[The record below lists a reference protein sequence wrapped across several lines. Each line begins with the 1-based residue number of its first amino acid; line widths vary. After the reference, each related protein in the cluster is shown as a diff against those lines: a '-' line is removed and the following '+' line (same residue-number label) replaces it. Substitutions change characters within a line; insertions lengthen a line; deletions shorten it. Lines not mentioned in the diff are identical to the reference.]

1 MSDARLTPT
10 DAPTHGDRTDTCGAL
25 RPSDAGR
32 TVVLK
37 GWVDQRRDFGGLNF
51 VDLRDRYGITQ
62 LVFSPELDAGLA
74 ALADKMRGEDVI
86 SVRGEVRERER
97 PTDKI
102 PPGGVE
108 VYVSH
113 VEVLAV
119 AETTPFVVS
128 ENDPRAT
135 IPSDEIAL
143 TYRYLDLRRSKLQH
157 NLMLRSKL
165 YQSARSYFHD
175 HDFVEV
181 ETPVLMKS
189 TPEGARDYLVPSRV
203 HPGQFYALPQS
214 PQTYKQI
221 LMMGGLDR
229 YVQITKCFRDEDLRA
244 DRQPEFTQID
254 VEMTFATEEM
264 IYELVEGL
272 IAQIW
277 RDTRGIEVPTPFQRM
292 PYADAIRRFGSDKP
306 DLRFEMEIADV
317 SDAVRGSGFQVFESI
332 LDDGGAVVAIC
343 VEGEAERGRKPMDK
357 LDKEVVRKQIGAG
370 GLFYAKLPADGSDFS
385 QSVKAEVFGRDKM
398 QAVIDAVGAEAG
410 DLVLVLAGPQ
420 PAVFEQMGDLRLH
433 MARELDLVPEGAD
446 GPWAFLW
453 VTDFPLLE
461 WAEGEDG
468 EEGRYH
474 AMHHPF
480 TAPTGGDIPKLM
492 SDPGAVRS
500 QAYDLVLNGSEIGGG
515 SIRIHRSDVQSKMFD
530 LLGIS
535 QEEAQRRFGF
545 LLDALKYGAPP
556 HGGIALGLDRL
567 VMLLTGATSLRDV
580 IAFPKTQ
587 QATELMSS
595 APDVVDPE
603 QLADLHIATTVDVPD
618 VSTTG
623 PLAADPT

>member
-1 MSDARLTPT
+1 MPEPTRTLTPT
-10 DAPTHGDRTDTCGAL
+10 DAPTHGDRTHTCGAL
-25 RPSDAGR
+25 RQPDAGQ
-32 TVVLK
+32 TVTLK
-37 GWVDQRRDFGGLNF
+37 GWVDQSRDFGGLHF
-51 VDLRDRYGITQ
+51 VDLRDRYGVTQ
-62 LVFSPELDAGLA
+62 LVFSPELDADVA
-74 ALADKMRGEDVI
+74 ALAERLRMEDVV
-86 SVRGEVRERER
+86 SVQGEARVRERKN
-97 PTDKI
+97 PDMATGD
-102 PPGGVE
+102 VE
-108 VYVSH
+108 VYVSS

-128 ENDPRAT
+128 ENDPKAT
-135 IPSDEIAL
+135 RPSDETAL
-143 TYRYLDLRRSKLQH
+143 RFRYLDLRRSKLQR

-165 YQSARSYFHD
+165 YQSVRSYFHG

-221 LMMGGLDR
+221 LMVAGMDR

-254 VEMTFATEEM
+254 VEMTFATEAM
-264 IYELVEGL
+264 IYGLIEGL
-272 IAQIW
+272 IAQVW
-277 RDTRGIEVPTPFQRM
+277 RDTKGVEIPTPFPRM
-292 PYADAIRRFGSDKP
+292 PYAEAVRRFGSDKP
-306 DLRFEMEIADV
+306 DLRFGMEIADV
-317 SDAVRGSGFQVFESI
+317 SEAVQGSEFGVFESV
-332 LDDGGAVVAIC
+332 LAAGGAVVAIR
-343 VEGEAERGRKPMDK
+343 VPGEGERGRKPMDK
-357 LDKEVVRKQIGAG
+357 LDKEVVRQRIGAG

-385 QSVKAEVFGRDKM
+385 QSVKDEVFSRDRM
-398 QAVIDAVGAEAG
+398 QAAIDAVGAQAG
-410 DLVLVLAGPQ
+410 DLVLLLAGPT
-420 PAVFEQMGDLRLH
+420 PAVFEQMGALRLH
-433 MARELDLVPEGAD
+433 MAKETGQIPEGAD
-446 GPWAFLW
+446 GPWEFLW

-461 WAEGEDG
+461 WD
-468 EEGRYH
+468 EESGRFH

-480 TAPTGGDIPKLM
+480 TAPSNDDLGTLAD
-492 SDPGAVRS
+492 DPGAVRS

-515 SIRIHRSDVQSKMFD
+515 SIRIHRSDVQARMFE

-535 QEEAQRRFGF
+535 PDEARRRFGF

-567 VMLLTGATSLRDV
+567 VMLLTGAASLRDV

-603 QLADLHIATTVDVPD
+603 QLAELHIATTADVPD
-618 VSTTG
+618 VDTTD
-623 PLAADPT
+623 PLSADPT